1 MKVETSLEQKKILL
15 VEDETI
21 TLALTRK
28 MLIEAGYEVVA
39 TQDGGAAV
47 SLAMAEKP
55 DLMVL
60 DLQLP
65 AADPFTGPHFDG
77 FIIMDWMH
85 RMLKELDIPIIVVTS
100 QTGVEVRSK
109 VMEAGAVAF
118 MTKPVDK
125 GKLLT
130 AIEIALERA

>member
-1 MKVETSLEQKKILL
+1 MNVETNLEKKKILL

-28 MLIEAGYEVVA
+28 MLMEAGYEVVA

-65 AADPFTGPHFDG
+65 AADPFTGPRLTLPS
-77 FIIMDWMH
+77 MP
-85 RMLKELDIPIIVVTS
+85 LPP
-100 QTGVEVRSK
+100 RSK
-109 VMEAGAVAF
+109 
-118 MTKPVDK
+118 T
-125 GKLLT
+125 
-130 AIEIALERA
+130 